1 MLIHLPFLIDC
12 DHPFCLNC
20 IRSWRLTMS
29 QDNTVTHS
37 CPICRTPTY
46 FITPSIDWLTTGE
59 KKAEMI
65 NEYKTKL
72 RSVFL
77 E

>member
-1 MLIHLPFLIDC
+1 
-12 DHPFCLNC
+12 
-20 IRSWRLTMS
+20 MS

-72 RSVFL
+72 RSVFFWSAFFL
-77 E
+77 